1 MSDAYFSA
9 TFSDARGRFLAACQK
24 AGARVVSYDHP
35 LHGPHGEA
43 LATDVAWLGDPTAR
57 RVLVVESGTHGVE
70 GFSGAGIQV
79 GLLADPGAPRP
90 PPGTALLLV
99 HALNPWGFAWIRRV
113 NEDNIDLNRNFVD
126 HAAGAWPENT
136 GYADL
141 ADALVPERWDAASL
155 AAADAT
161 FAAFV
166 RDKGEDAFRR
176 TVKSGQHTHPDGLFY
191 GGRVA
196 TWSSR
201 LVERIC
207 REHLAGATHLALI
220 DVHTGLGPY
229 GFGETLTSFH
239 RGTPEEARARRWYG
253 DDLASTAA
261 PKTAYSGSK
270 GSIIVGYTEGAPW
283 AEWTPIGLEFGTIA
297 PDEVRLA
304 VRADGWLHLRGEI
317 DSPEGRRIK
326 KALRDAFYPDDTA
339 WRAKVWA
346 RGAEIVA
353 RGLAGLAG

>member
-1 MSDAYFSA
+1 MSDAFFSVS
-9 TFSDARGRFLAACQK
+9 FSDARGRFLAACLK
-24 AGARVVSYDHP
+24 AGARVTSYDHP
-35 LHGPHGEA
+35 LRGPQGEA
-43 LATDVAWLGDPTAR
+43 LATDVAWLGDPSAR
-57 RVLVVESGTHGVE
+57 RVLVVGSGTHGVE
-70 GFSGAGIQV
+70 GLSGSGIQV
-79 GLLADPGAPRP
+79 GLLAGPDAPRP

-99 HALNPWGFAWIRRV
+99 HALNPYGFAWIRRV
-113 NEDNIDLNRNFVD
+113 NEDNVDLNRNFVD
-126 HAAGAWPENT
+126 HAAGAWPENP

-141 ADALVPERWDAASL
+141 ADALVPRRWDAASL
-155 AAADAT
+155 AASEAT

-166 RDKGEDAFRR
+166 RDNGEDAFRR
-176 TVKSGQHTHPDGLFY
+176 TVKSGQHTHPDGVFY
-191 GGRVA
+191 GGRA
-196 TWSSR
+196 PTWSSR

-207 REHLAGATHLALI
+207 REHLADATHLALI

-229 GFGETLTSFH
+229 GYGETLTSVH

-253 DDLASTAA
+253 EDLASTVA
-261 PKTAYSGSK
+261 PKTAYSGST
-270 GSIIVGYTEGAPW
+270 GSIIVGCTEGAPW

-304 VRADGWLHLRGEI
+304 VRADGWLHLYGEI

-326 KALRDAFYPDDTA
+326 KALRDAFYPDDTV

-353 RGLAGLAG
+353 KGLAGLAG